1 MAVWFDLAQ
10 VIGRDASQL
19 EAEAAF
25 ALVSHELATIDR
37 ELAALALKYGVPNPA
52 ALEETIRQNTTSGH
66 PAWEDSIDW
75 SNLIAYREKILAAA
89 ATLGRQNDC

>member
-25 ALVSHELATIDR
+25 AWVSHELATIDR
-37 ELAALALKYGVPNPA
+37 ELATLALKYGVPNPA
-52 ALEETIRQNTTSGH
+52 ALEESIRQNIMFLLPPSSRKLTGL
-66 PAWEDSIDW
+66 PVQE
-75 SNLIAYREKILAAA
+75 
-89 ATLGRQNDC
+89 